1 MIIKEAAGHQKME
14 FRLSL
19 YLTSQE
25 QIAIWHWCRQ
35 NIFQS
40 WGWVGSREIET
51 LNEPNIKE
59 QITFS
64 FESQQDFILFSLT
77 FSDNK

>member
-1 MIIKEAAGHQKME
+1 MH
-14 FRLSL
+14 
-19 YLTSQE
+19 LTSQE
-25 QIAIWHWCRQ
+25 QITIWHWCRQ

-40 WGWVGSREIET
+40 WSWVGSREIEA
-51 LNEPNIKE
+51 LYEPNIKE
-59 QITFS
+59 KITFS